1 MNKKRLIAVFL
12 IITIFLIAWSIIED
26 QNKRIYRDYEN
37 DISSFQN
44 GNKELIE
51 LLENFIET
59 PNIKDYS
66 NIQYNMGILME
77 NLISLSRNMSEC
89 YKKGLLNVDKTY
101 DEGRDISNA
110 AAKIIQN
117 SQNLLIESIKLSNS
131 EIELTEDK
139 IKTVYEELNSIN
151 DLFEPYYNSLKW

>member
-44 GNKELIE
+44 VNKELIE

-139 IKTVYEELNSIN
+139 IKTVYEELNLIN
-151 DLFEPYYNSLKW
+151 DLFEPYYNSLK

>member
-37 DISSFQN
+37 DISNFQN

-151 DLFEPYYNSLKW
+151 DLFEPYYSSLK

>member
-37 DISSFQN
+37 DISNFQN

-51 LLENFIET
+51 LLENLIET

-77 NLISLSRNMSEC
+77 NLNSLSRNMSEC

-151 DLFEPYYNSLKW
+151 DLFEPYYNSLK

>member
-1 MNKKRLIAVFL
+1 MNKKMLIAVFL
-12 IITIFLIAWSIIED
+12 IITIFLISWSSIED

-44 GNKELIE
+44 SNKKLIE

-66 NIQYNMGILME
+66 NIQYNMGILMA

-101 DEGRDISNA
+101 
-110 AAKIIQN
+110 
-117 SQNLLIESIKLSNS
+117 
-131 EIELTEDK
+131 
-139 IKTVYEELNSIN
+139 YEEEILVIQQQ
-151 DLFEPYYNSLKW
+151 E

>member
-139 IKTVYEELNSIN
+139 IKTVYEKLNSIN
-151 DLFEPYYNSLKW
+151 DLFEPYYNSLK

>member
-139 IKTVYEELNSIN
+139 IKTVYEELNLIN
-151 DLFEPYYNSLKW
+151 DLFEPYYNSLK

>member
-151 DLFEPYYNSLKW
+151 DLFEPYYNSLK

>member
-139 IKTVYEELNSIN
+139 INTVYEELNSIN
-151 DLFEPYYNSLKW
+151 DLFEPYYNSLK

>member
-139 IKTVYEELNSIN
+139 IKTVYEKLNSIN

>member
-77 NLISLSRNMSEC
+77 NLISLSRNMSER

>member
-1 MNKKRLIAVFL
+1 
-12 IITIFLIAWSIIED
+12 
-26 QNKRIYRDYEN
+26 
-37 DISSFQN
+37 
-44 GNKELIE
+44 
-51 LLENFIET
+51 
-59 PNIKDYS
+59 
-66 NIQYNMGILME
+66 ME

-151 DLFEPYYNSLKW
+151 DLFEPYYNSLK

>member
-77 NLISLSRNMSEC
+77 NLISLSRNMSER

-151 DLFEPYYNSLKW
+151 DLFEPYYNSLK

>member
-44 GNKELIE
+44 VNKELIE

-66 NIQYNMGILME
+66 NIQYNMGIMME

-151 DLFEPYYNSLKW
+151 DLFEPYYNSLK

>member
-12 IITIFLIAWSIIED
+12 IITIFLIVWSIIED

-44 GNKELIE
+44 GNKKLIE

-77 NLISLSRNMSEC
+77 NLISLSRNMSGC

-101 DEGRDISNA
+101 DEGRDISNTA
-110 AAKIIQN
+110 ARIIQS
-117 SQNLLIESIKLSNS
+117 SQNLIVESIKLSNS

-139 IKTVYEELNSIN
+139 VKTVYEELNSIN
-151 DLFEPYYNSLKW
+151 DLFKPYYDSLN

>member
-44 GNKELIE
+44 VNKELIE

-151 DLFEPYYNSLKW
+151 DLFEPYYNSLK